1 MRKFKHF
8 FIIFLCFAVLFLL
21 TAFSLLSKRI
31 PKNPPETV
39 GNTAGNLNNGGLFC
53 EDEGKVYFANAY
65 DNGTLY
71 CMNADETDVV
81 KLSDAQVSSI
91 NAGGKY
97 LYYYQ
102 SSSAA
107 SEDFASVFRINGV
120 YRAGKD
126 GKSSVCLKRVPA
138 PSLSLAGN
146 TVFYQ
151 SYSTKT
157 GTSLRRIGIDKTKD
171 AEIADYVINPAG
183 VRNGFIYFGG
193 TGKDHYL
200 YALNT
205 ETNAIAPV
213 FEGNVYNPQPQGDFI
228 YYMDISDDYKLCR
241 YSLSDRSVQ
250 TLTQDRLDF
259 FNVVSDMIYYQ
270 KSDAEQPALKRI
282 RTDGTGEEIVASGV
296 YENINATSKYV
307 YFNAYGAPVPVFH
320 TPVDGPVQVSVFTKA
335 SNAAQ

>member
-1 MRKFKHF
+1 MHKFKNF
-8 FIIFLCFAVLFLL
+8 FIIFLCTAVLFGLA
-21 TAFSLLSKRI
+21 AFSLLSKRV
-31 PKNPPETV
+31 PENPPETV

-53 EDEGKVYFANAY
+53 EDGEKVYFANAY

-81 KLSDAQVSSI
+81 KLSDSQVSSI

-107 SEDFASVFRINGV
+107 SENFASMFRIDGV
-120 YRAGKD
+120 YRAKKD
-126 GKSSVCLKRVPA
+126 GSSSVCLKRVPA

-157 GTSLRRIGIDKTKD
+157 GTSLRRIGIDKTD
-171 AEIADYVINPAG
+171 DVEIADYVINPAG
-183 VRNGFIYFGG
+183 IQNGLIYFGG

-200 YALNT
+200 YTLNT
-205 ETNAIAPV
+205 ENNAITAIYS
-213 FEGNVYNPQPQGDFI
+213 GNIYNPQPQGDFI

-241 YSLSDRSVQ
+241 YSLSDQSVQ

-270 KSDAEQPALKRI
+270 KSDAEQPALKRV

-296 YENINATSKYV
+296 YKNINATSQYV
-307 YFNAYGAPVPVFH
+307 YFNAYDAPVPVFH
-320 TPVDGPVQVSVFTKA
+320 TPVNGPVQVSIFTPA
-335 SNAAQ
+335 QPAAK

>member
-1 MRKFKHF
+1 MRKFKNF
-8 FIIFLCFAVLFLL
+8 LIIFLCLAVFFGLA
-21 TAFSLLSKRI
+21 AFSLLSKRI
-31 PKNPPETV
+31 PKNPPGTV

-53 EDEGKVYFANAY
+53 EDGEKVYFANAY

-71 CMNADETDVV
+71 CMNADETGVV
-81 KLSDAQVSSI
+81 KISDAQVRSI

-107 SEDFASVFRINGV
+107 SESFASMFRIDGV
-120 YRAGKD
+120 YRAKKD
-126 GKSSVCLKRVPA
+126 GTSAICLKRVPA
-138 PSLSLAGN
+138 PSLSLAGS

-157 GTSLRRIGIDKTKD
+157 GTSLRRIGIDKTDD
-171 AEIADYVINPAG
+171 AEIADVIINPAG
-183 VRNGFIYFGG
+183 VQNGLIYFGG
-193 TGKDHYL
+193 TGRDHYL
-200 YALNT
+200 YTLNT
-205 ETNAIAPV
+205 ETNAISTV

-241 YSLSDRSVQ
+241 YRLSDGSIQ

-282 RTDGTGEEIVASGV
+282 RTDGSGEEVVASGV
-296 YENINATSKYV
+296 YENINATSRYV
-307 YFNAYGAPVPVFH
+307 YFNAYGASVPVYH
-320 TPVDGPVQVSVFTKA
+320 TPVNGPVQVSFFRPA
-335 SNAAQ
+335 P